1 MKINNTLSKIKTT
14 GAQSCSGHLQEDL
27 LLSPQHHS
35 HVNFRI
41 SRCGLTVEQN
51 INADPS
57 ETNGQISDL
66 KIRLC
71 CSVLVN
77 ELQYIISMQ
86 DPLAPGCKLCFYW
99 FNQDGAFSKVREAIR
114 QVSHPW
120 YTFWRSFYV
129 HCSTNGQHRN
139 KTIYPSSS
147 VGVSNVKLSRDAT

>member
-71 CSVLVN
+71 CSAIYYFHAGSTCTR
-77 ELQYIISMQ
+77 LQIVFLLI
-86 DPLAPGCKLCFYW
+86 
-99 FNQDGAFSKVREAIR
+99 
-114 QVSHPW
+114 
-120 YTFWRSFYV
+120 
-129 HCSTNGQHRN
+129 
-139 KTIYPSSS
+139 
-147 VGVSNVKLSRDAT
+147 